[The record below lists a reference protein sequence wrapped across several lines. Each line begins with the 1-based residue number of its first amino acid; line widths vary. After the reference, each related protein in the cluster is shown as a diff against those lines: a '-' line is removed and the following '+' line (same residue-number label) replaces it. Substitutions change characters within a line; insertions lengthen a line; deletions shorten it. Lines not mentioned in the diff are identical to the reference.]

1 MFPEELMQIIVK
13 YKSDNQ
19 KQIQRIC
26 NSLYEIIA
34 SLKNIQNNMASDLY
48 KISISDDLT
57 DSTEILN
64 DINVLKEQIA
74 YIKSFTS
81 NKPNEVTGQ
90 SNSIPDEV
98 EDRTPIFT
106 KKVRLHLTF
115 DDLCP
120 FCNVKFVKHH
130 IYYQRIVDNKMC
142 EESMIGYRCPACN
155 KLFIIDFETEDFD
168 FKNTNIT
175 VKKNEEIPPIDI
187 YSVIILSNTLKC
199 SANHKTKDLIAKI
212 PVLNEDG
219 EISYLKINASYCFEC
234 NRFTILKDDFCSIKD
249 IIMCKVIDETVEYQN
264 NNESEFDV
272 EQKKSI
278 LTQYGYNVQ
287 TKKDLS
293 EQQRHIILSSLIESH
308 ILTRREV
315 IDHIN
320 TLIERG
326 SKIPN
331 WKTATQKWKDDK
343 QFVAEY
349 RNDSLPEVIFN
360 NIVLKYK
367 RPNQSY

>member
-1 MFPEELMQIIVK
+1 MFPKEIIEILEK
-13 YKSDNQ
+13 YREDNQ
-19 KQIQRIC
+19 
-26 NSLYEIIA
+26 NSIMDIN
-34 SLKNIQNNMASDLY
+34 KNIS
-48 KISISDDLT
+48 KIITHLEEINENIAYQLHKHLT
-57 DSTEILN
+57 MKDIDNTKELLN
-64 DINVLKEQIA
+64 DSSILID
-74 YIKSFTS
+74 YIKSIKLLETS
-81 NKPNEVTGQ
+81 KTDD
-90 SNSIPDEV
+90 SNDGAISEEFCEEI
-98 EDRTPIFT
+98 TPIFE
-106 KKVRLHLTF
+106 KRVYPYLVS
-115 DDLCP
+115 DDICP
-120 FCNVKFVKHH
+120 FCNVKLINRTIF
-130 IYYQRIVDNKMC
+130 YQRNVNNELVNETVLWHK
-142 EESMIGYRCPACN
+142 CPACN
-155 KLFIIDFETEDFD
+155 KLFVLDFEIEDFD
-168 FKNTNIT
+168 FNNTNI
-175 VKKNEEIPPIDI
+175 VPNKEKYNEIPPIDI

-199 SANHKTKDLIAKI
+199 STNHKTKDLIAKI

-234 NRFTILKDDFCSIKD
+234 NRFTILKDDFCSIRD

-264 NNESEFDV
+264 NNESEFDI

-287 TKKDLS
+287 TKKGLS
-293 EQQRHIILSSLIESH
+293 EQQRHIILSSLIEAH

-349 RNDSLPEVIFN
+349 RSDSLPEVIFN

-367 RPNQSY
+367 RPNQS